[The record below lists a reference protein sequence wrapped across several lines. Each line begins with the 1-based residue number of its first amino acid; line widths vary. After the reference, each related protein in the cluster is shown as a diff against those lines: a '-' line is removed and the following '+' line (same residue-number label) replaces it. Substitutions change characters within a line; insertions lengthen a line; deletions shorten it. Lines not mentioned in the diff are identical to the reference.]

1 MVNKDIVIIG
11 YSGHS
16 YVVID
21 ALHSMSRVVTAY
33 CDQKEKENNPFN
45 LGFCRDEQSVEG
57 LKALG
62 ENDYFISIG
71 DNSIRHSI
79 YRKLKG
85 LGLQEPIN
93 AIHQKS
99 IIGSSVALGKG
110 IYIGPNAIIN
120 ALSRIGNGV
129 IINTAAIIEHE
140 CAIGDFCHI
149 GPSATLAGN
158 VKVGHGTF
166 IGANAVI
173 KQNINIGDHVVI
185 GAGAVIIKDIPDN
198 SVVVGNPQRF
208 INE

>member
-1 MVNKDIVIIG
+1 MDKKCVIIG

-21 ALHSMSRVVTAY
+21 ALRSMNNVVTAY
-33 CDQKEKENNPFN
+33 CDQNEKDNNPFN
-45 LGFCRDEQSVEG
+45 LGYCKDEQSVEG

-62 ENDYFISIG
+62 ENDYFISVG
-71 DNSIRHSI
+71 DNLIRRSI
-79 YRKLKG
+79 YEKLKN

-93 AIHQKS
+93 AIHQRS
-99 IIGSSVALGKG
+99 IIGSSVGLGKG

-140 CAIGDFCHI
+140 CVIGEFAHI

-173 KQNINIGDHVVI
+173 KQNINIGDHVVV

>member
-1 MVNKDIVIIG
+1 MDKKCVIIG

-21 ALHSMSRVVTAY
+21 ALQSMNIVVTAY
-33 CDQKEKENNPFN
+33 CDQKAKGVNPFD
-45 LGFCRDEQSVEG
+45 LEYIGIEQSPEG
-57 LKALG
+57 IQALG
-62 ENDYFISIG
+62 ENDYFISVG
-71 DNSIRHSI
+71 DNSIRRSI
-79 YRKLKG
+79 YKKLKN

-93 AIHQKS
+93 AIHQRS
-99 IIGSSVALGKG
+99 IIGSSVGLGKG

-140 CAIGDFCHI
+140 CKIGDFCHI

-173 KQNINIGDHVVI
+173 KQNITIGDHVVI